1 MERNALHA
9 ELLTLTAQLLTAHP
23 DAPPVFGIVVTD
35 TLAFGAMVEMQ
46 MRDPNSDPSL
56 IAEWASRLNTAVR
69 LRDHGTY
76 VQVTL
81 DWTTRTPTGQPAVI
95 RVWSHFSPQAAG
107 QLVRAA
113 GTAFRNGTAALSVQQ
128 VRAAAGMQAKAVA
141 A

>member
-1 MERNALHA
+1 MERNALLT

-23 DAPPVFGIVVTD
+23 DAPPVFGIVVND
-35 TLAFGAMVEMQ
+35 TIAFGARVEMQ

-56 IAEWASRLNTAVR
+56 IAEWASRLNTTVR

-76 VQVTL
+76 VQVHI
-81 DWTTRTPTGQPAVI
+81 DWATRTPTGQPAVI
-95 RVWSHFSPQAAG
+95 RVWSHFSPQAAD

-113 GTAFRNGTAALSVQQ
+113 GTAFRNGTATVSVQQ
-128 VRAAAGMQAKAVA
+128 IRAAARMLVKAVA